1 MFNHK
6 YQIRPAFYLDP
17 AALRRRF
24 QICGIMHVV
33 FMPFLLFFATLYFGL
48 RNVYDWKS
56 TKQYLGPR
64 EWSISAKWM
73 FREFNELP
81 HIFERRLAPSYDA
94 AETYVDLFGS
104 NEFIAALGHICVFI
118 GGSLGAL
125 VLAFAALNDA
135 ILLHVKIGDWNLLW
149 YGGMF
154 GILYSA
160 GKSMIPK
167 AIAQPKSARNLYAE
181 MDASLAQV
189 SDHTHFYPEI
199 WMNRGWDYATYSA
212 FSSMFQYKV
221 RLFLNEIISMILA
234 PYILYVSLADCAESI
249 CDFVLSCR
257 AEMLGVGDIC
267 GFATFDFSAFQDE
280 GSVTANAPSTL
291 AARTDEPI
299 VAMGQSLSESI
310 LHTGNVEESIR
321 QFPKPKA
328 RHGKMRHSFATFQV
342 SASFQECFEFQSCTT
357 LLNYFLRHSFFTGCT
372 SKLVICVRAKQSPD
386 RRGSCA
392 SHEKQIFGLEQ

>member
-1 MFNHK
+1 MTISSFLDSFFLIGCDTVVAVFFPGKYNSLTHIYEQWSIYYCVLNFIFNHK

-33 FMPFLLFFATLYFGL
+33 LMPFLLFFVTLYFGL

-64 EWSISAKWM
+64 EWSISAKWI

-81 HIFERRLAPSYDA
+81 HFFERRLAPSYDA
-94 AETYVDLFGS
+94 AETYVELFGS
-104 NEFIAALGHICVFI
+104 NEFIAALGRICVFI

-125 VLAFAALNDA
+125 VLAFAAMNDA

-160 GKSMIPK
+160 GKAMIPK

-181 MDASLAQV
+181 MDTALAEV
-189 SDHTHFYPEI
+189 ANHTHYYPEI
-199 WMNRGWDYATYSA
+199 WINRGWDFATYSA

-234 PYILYVSLADCAESI
+234 PYILYFSLADCSESI
-249 CDFVLSCR
+249 CELVLSCR
-257 AEMLGVGDIC
+257 SEMPGVGDVC
-267 GFATFDFSAFQDE
+267 GFATFDFSIFQDDNIPITTTTPAV
-280 GSVTANAPSTL
+280 SIRTH
-291 AARTDEPI
+291 TDEPM

-310 LHTGNVEESIR
+310 LQTANVEASIR

-328 RHGKMRHSFATFQV
+328 RYGKMQKSLATFQV
-342 SASFQECFEFQSCTT
+342 CISNS
-357 LLNYFLRHSFFTGCT
+357 
-372 SKLVICVRAKQSPD
+372 
-386 RRGSCA
+386 
-392 SHEKQIFGLEQ
+392 GL